1 LAFLRVHERRL
12 SVPTSARNVLWI
24 LGLVLIL
31 GAAEYGLA
39 IQSARPHGNVDV
51 GAGPDAS
58 GSDSSID
65 TNDFSSHY
73 VR

>member
-1 LAFLRVHERRL
+1 MHA
-12 SVPTSARNVLWI
+12 SARNVLWI

-39 IQSARPHGNVDV
+39 IQSARPHPNVDV
-51 GAGPDAS
+51 GAGPETS
-58 GSDSSID
+58 SSNGNLGTSDFIL
-65 TNDFSSHY
+65 HY